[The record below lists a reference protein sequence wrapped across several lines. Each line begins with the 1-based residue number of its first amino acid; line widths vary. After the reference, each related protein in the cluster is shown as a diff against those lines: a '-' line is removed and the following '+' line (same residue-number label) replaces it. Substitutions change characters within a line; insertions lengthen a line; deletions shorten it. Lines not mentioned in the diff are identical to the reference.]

1 MDPEL
6 LRLLLEVLRNQQ
18 TTGSAETGG
27 TWPYDDY
34 GLQNTIGGIGAV
46 MGESDGDF
54 ADGSIEAMNANP
66 TRHDTSPSTYGGG
79 VPYVPPAAVSP
90 SRPVGMMSPEIGAIL
105 QQMQTGLGQRSDTPT
120 GLPPTIQRSQGSSP
134 RPVAAPTAEPKPV
147 PAPTAEPVEKKV
159 RPRELPQPVSG
170 FNDALPKAKQR
181 QMKPLPKR
189 QNAQQAV
196 RQITQQAAATRPRRQ
211 YSAPI
216 PQQQRTFS
224 APAPTFTS
232 APSSRAAAQSTLA
245 SALAKLLR

>member
-79 VPYVPPAAVSP
+79 VPYVPPAVVSP
-90 SRPVGMMSPEIGAIL
+90 TRPVGMMSPEIGAIL

-134 RPVAAPTAEPKPV
+134 RPVAAPVAGTAQ
-147 PAPTAEPVEKKV
+147 PAPRGTPTPDPRRDVQTLPRLGGKDDSKKV
-159 RPRELPQPVSG
+159 RARVAP
-170 FNDALPKAKQR
+170 
-181 QMKPLPKR
+181 
-189 QNAQQAV
+189 
-196 RQITQQAAATRPRRQ
+196 QQAARQIAAQARNTRAPQRRF
-211 YSAPI
+211 STPI
-216 PQQQRTFS
+216 PQQQRMFS

>member
-54 ADGSIEAMNANP
+54 ADGSIESL
-66 TRHDTSPSTYGGG
+66 TRSPARNDTSPSTYGG
-79 VPYVPPAAVSP
+79 PPPFHPNLPTRPTGSLSP
-90 SRPVGMMSPEIGAIL
+90 RIAAIL
-105 QQMQTGLGQRSDTPT
+105 QQMQQGVGNDGAGAPMHGLFGNP
-120 GLPPTIQRSQGSSP
+120 GPPIERPQPQVT
-134 RPVAAPTAEPKPV
+134 PVAAPVAGTAH
-147 PAPTAEPVEKKV
+147 PAPRGTPTPDPRRDVQTLPRLGGKDDSKKV
-159 RPRELPQPVSG
+159 RARVAP
-170 FNDALPKAKQR
+170 
-181 QMKPLPKR
+181 
-189 QNAQQAV
+189 
-196 RQITQQAAATRPRRQ
+196 QQAARQIAAQARNTRAPQRRF
-211 YSAPI
+211 STPI
-216 PQQQRTFS
+216 PQQQRMFS

-245 SALAKLLR
+245 AALAKLLR

>member
-46 MGESDGDF
+46 MGEGGGDF
-54 ADGSIEAMNANP
+54 ADGSIEAMNPNP
-66 TRHDTSPSTYGGG
+66 TRHDTSPSTYGGA
-79 VPYVPPAAVSP
+79 VPYVPPASVSP
-90 SRPVGMMSPEIGAIL
+90 TRPVGMMSPEIGAIL
-105 QQMQTGLGQRSDTPT
+105 QQMQSGLGQRSVTPA
-120 GLPPTIQRSQGSSP
+120 GPPPTIQRSQGSSP
-134 RPVAAPTAEPKPV
+134 RPVAAPVAGTAQ
-147 PAPTAEPVEKKV
+147 PAPRGTPTPDPRRDVQTLPRLGGKDDSKKV
-159 RPRELPQPVSG
+159 RARVAP
-170 FNDALPKAKQR
+170 
-181 QMKPLPKR
+181 
-189 QNAQQAV
+189 
-196 RQITQQAAATRPRRQ
+196 QQAARQIAAQARNTRAPQRRF
-211 YSAPI
+211 STPI
-216 PQQQRTFS
+216 PQQQRMFS

>member
-79 VPYVPPAAVSP
+79 VPYVPPASVSP
-90 SRPVGMMSPEIGAIL
+90 TRPVGMMSPEIGAIL
-105 QQMQTGLGQRSDTPT
+105 QQMQSGLGQRSVTPT
-120 GLPPTIQRSQGSSP
+120 GPPPTIQRSQGSSP
-134 RPVAAPTAEPKPV
+134 RPVAAPVAGTAQ
-147 PAPTAEPVEKKV
+147 PAPRGTPTPDPRRDVQTLPRLGGKDDSKKV
-159 RPRELPQPVSG
+159 RARVAP
-170 FNDALPKAKQR
+170 
-181 QMKPLPKR
+181 
-189 QNAQQAV
+189 
-196 RQITQQAAATRPRRQ
+196 QQAARQIAAQARNTRAPQRRF
-211 YSAPI
+211 STPI
-216 PQQQRTFS
+216 PQQQRMFS

>member
-6 LRLLLEVLRNQQ
+6 LRLLLALLRDQN

-66 TRHDTSPSTYGGG
+66 TRHDTSPSTYGGA
-79 VPYVPPAAVSP
+79 VPYVPPAPVSP

-120 GLPPTIQRSQGSSP
+120 GPPLTIQRSQDMSP
-134 RPVAAPTAEPKPV
+134 RPVAAPTAEPLRIKGNGAGPQ
-147 PAPTAEPVEKKV
+147 PAPTAEPVA
-159 RPRELPQPVSG
+159 R

-181 QMKPLPKR
+181 QTKAVAQR
-189 QNAQQAV
+189 QNAQQAAQRIV
-196 RQITQQAAATRPRRQ
+196 TQAVAAQPQRQ
-211 YSAPI
+211 YSAP
-216 PQQQRTFS
+216 
-224 APAPTFTS
+224 APVYTPTFTP
-232 APSSRAAAQSTLA
+232 APASRAAAQNTLA
-245 SALAKLLR
+245 QALNTMRSLNRR

>member
-18 TTGSAETGG
+18 PTGSAETGG

-54 ADGSIEAMNANP
+54 ADGSIEAMNTNP
-66 TRHDTSPSTYGGG
+66 TRHDTSPSTYGGA

-120 GLPPTIQRSQGSSP
+120 GPPLTIQRSQDMSP
-134 RPVAAPTAEPKPV
+134 RPVAAPVAGTAQPPPKGTPTPDPRRDV
-147 PAPTAEPVEKKV
+147 STLPNKPKEKRVPMRAPQAAQHIAAQGRAALPQRQYSAPAPA
-159 RPRELPQPVSG
+159 PQ
-170 FNDALPKAKQR
+170 R
-181 QMKPLPKR
+181 M
-189 QNAQQAV
+189 
-196 RQITQQAAATRPRRQ
+196 

-216 PQQQRTFS
+216 PQRQFS
-224 APAPTFTS
+224 APAPTFTN
-232 APSSRAAAQSTLA
+232 APASRSAAQSSLANTLNLMR
-245 SALAKLLR
+245 SLVRR

>member
-105 QQMQTGLGQRSDTPT
+105 QQMQTGLGQRSVTPT
-120 GLPPTIQRSQGSSP
+120 GPPPTIQRSQGSSP
-134 RPVAAPTAEPKPV
+134 RPVAAPVAGTAQ
-147 PAPTAEPVEKKV
+147 PAPRGTPTPDPRRDVQTLPRLGGKDDSKKV
-159 RPRELPQPVSG
+159 RARVAP
-170 FNDALPKAKQR
+170 
-181 QMKPLPKR
+181 
-189 QNAQQAV
+189 
-196 RQITQQAAATRPRRQ
+196 QQAARQIAAQARNTRAPQRRF
-211 YSAPI
+211 STPI

-245 SALAKLLR
+245 SVLAKLLR

>member
-90 SRPVGMMSPEIGAIL
+90 TRPVGMMSPEIGAIL
-105 QQMQTGLGQRSDTPT
+105 QQMQSGLGQRSVTPA

-134 RPVAAPTAEPKPV
+134 RPVAAPVAGTAQ
-147 PAPTAEPVEKKV
+147 PAPRGTPTPDPRRDVQTLPRLGGKDDSKKV
-159 RPRELPQPVSG
+159 RARVAP
-170 FNDALPKAKQR
+170 
-181 QMKPLPKR
+181 
-189 QNAQQAV
+189 
-196 RQITQQAAATRPRRQ
+196 QQAARQIAAQARNTRAPQRRF
-211 YSAPI
+211 STPI
-216 PQQQRTFS
+216 PQQQRTFR

>member
-46 MGESDGDF
+46 MGEGGGDF

-105 QQMQTGLGQRSDTPT
+105 QQMQSGLGQRSVTPT
-120 GLPPTIQRSQGSSP
+120 P

-196 RQITQQAAATRPRRQ
+196 QQITRQAAASQPQRQ
-211 YSAPI
+211 
-216 PQQQRTFS
+216 FS
-224 APAPTFTS
+224 APAPTFTN
-232 APSSRAAAQSTLA
+232 APASRSAAQSSLANTLNLMR
-245 SALAKLLR
+245 SLVRR

>member
-66 TRHDTSPSTYGGG
+66 TRHDTSPSTYGGA
-79 VPYVPPAAVSP
+79 VPYVPPASVSP
-90 SRPVGMMSPEIGAIL
+90 TRPVGMMSPEIGAIL
-105 QQMQTGLGQRSDTPT
+105 QQMQSGLGQRSVTPT
-120 GLPPTIQRSQGSSP
+120 VQPSAA
-134 RPVAAPTAEPKPV
+134 PVAGPVEAPPRGTPT
-147 PAPTAEPVEKKV
+147 PAPRRDVQTLPRLGGKDDSKKV
-159 RPRELPQPVSG
+159 RARVAP
-170 FNDALPKAKQR
+170 
-181 QMKPLPKR
+181 
-189 QNAQQAV
+189 
-196 RQITQQAAATRPRRQ
+196 QQAARQIAAQARNTRAPQRRF
-211 YSAPI
+211 STPI
-216 PQQQRTFS
+216 PQQQRTFR